1 VDEMRKKI
9 PLQFSM
15 AANVLIS
22 TVGLFCILIIVN
34 YLSLR
39 HYSRI
44 DMTGSELYTLSDK
57 STVVAKSLK
66 ENIHIYLLWSKSD
79 PVENQIEEL
88 LKEYRN
94 LSEYIDVEILDPD
107 EDPEQFEMIQKKY
120 AKIKVD
126 ESGQAG
132 VEAGIFVKGDKRIKF
147 IPADSFEQTVSEINE
162 NGESSTTNFIAEQK
176 ITSAIIGVSSNK
188 SETVCFTQNHE
199 EWSLED
205 NAGLSLTHIVK
216 ALTLDGFKSSKIS
229 LLNGGPG
236 LKECSLVVV
245 AGPRKSFFK
254 DEVETLESFYND
266 GGRLILLLDPLF
278 RDNKFLKTS
287 LETFINRNGIGIED
301 DFIIETDPS
310 KLLNETPITFIAS
323 MFFNHQAVK
332 PLYNKNGEVKPVL
345 FSSAR
350 SLKQIDG
357 ENNSVS
363 DILAQTSKFSWGETD
378 LSSLKNGEQ
387 IPSQDE
393 FDIEGP
399 LNIVMSSV
407 KQSPLS
413 SEVSRL
419 IVVGDSDFLS
429 PQLFIE
435 GSLYNRD
442 LWSSLVGWTLDRGD
456 MISIAPKDP
465 KSVKLILTDKNIF
478 NIILIL
484 VFELL
489 FILVAGFFVIR
500 KRRS

>member
-1 VDEMRKKI
+1 MKKRI

-15 AANVLIS
+15 AANVIIS

-39 HYSRI
+39 HYTRI
-44 DMTGSELYTLSDK
+44 DMTGSGIYTLSDK
-57 STVVAKSLK
+57 SIAVSKSLK
-66 ENIHIYLLWSKSD
+66 EKITVYLLWSKSD
-79 PVENQIEEL
+79 PVESQIEEL
-88 LKEYRN
+88 LKEYKN
-94 LSEYIDVEILDPD
+94 LSEYIKIEILDPD

-126 ESGQAG
+126 DSGQAG
-132 VEAGIFVKGDKRIKF
+132 VEAGIFVKGDKRVKF
-147 IPADSFEQTVSEINE
+147 IPAESFEQTVSEINE

-176 ITSAIIGVSSNK
+176 ITAAIIGVSSNK
-188 SETVCFTQNHE
+188 SETICFTQNHE
-199 EWSLED
+199 EWSLEED
-205 NAGLSLTHIVK
+205 DGLSLKHIVK
-216 ALTLDGFKSSKIS
+216 GLTLDGFKSRKIS
-229 LLNGGPG
+229 LLNGGAG
-236 LKECSLVVV
+236 LKECSLIVV
-245 AGPRKSFFK
+245 AGPKKAFFK

-266 GGRLILLLDPLF
+266 GGRLILLLDPIF
-278 RDNKFLKTS
+278 RDDKFLKTA
-287 LETFINRNGIGIED
+287 LQDFVRRNGIEIED

-310 KLLNETPITFIAS
+310 KLVNETPITFIAS

-332 PLYNKNGEVKPVL
+332 PLYDRDGDVKPVL

-363 DILAQTSKFSWGETD
+363 DILAQASKFSWGETD

-413 SEVSRL
+413 SEFSRL
-419 IVVGDSDFLS
+419 VVVGDSDFLS

-465 KSVKLILTDKNIF
+465 
-478 NIILIL
+478 
-484 VFELL
+484 
-489 FILVAGFFVIR
+489 
-500 KRRS
+500 